1 MWRHFCNDTHDT
13 HKDPLEDWGV
23 LDAESG
29 MRAMF
34 WKAYCF
40 VVSRRPHPIR
50 GCAPHRLLRTSQHS
64 ALQASGD
71 DTPRQKNQSLH
82 RIELF

>member
-1 MWRHFCNDTHDT
+1 
-13 HKDPLEDWGV
+13 
-23 LDAESG
+23 
-29 MRAMF
+29 MF

-50 GCAPHRLLRTSQHS
+50 GCDPHRLLRASQHS

-71 DTPRQKNQSLH
+71 ATPRQKIQPLLG
-82 RIELF
+82 IELFEDR